1 MSDPDLHILTA
12 LRRLRRLETDAA
24 RRDLGR
30 AISVEVDLST
40 RQAALEG
47 ELDDA
52 RATPGEFDREVFAA
66 WYARMTEARTRL
78 AAEARDA
85 EARTGVARTAL
96 ANRRVA
102 ETAAE
107 DALAREVAARDAIEA
122 RRDQAMLEDAARALK
137 QAADEGQ
144 TPRRRSG

>member
-1 MSDPDLHILTA
+1 MELATKQTA
-12 LRRLRRLETDAA
+12 LQAELGKA
-24 RRDLGR
+24 RR
-30 AISVEVDLST
+30 
-40 RQAALEG
+40 
-47 ELDDA
+47 
-52 RATPGEFDREVFAA
+52 TPGDFDREVFAA
-66 WYARMTEARTRL
+66 WYARMTRESTRL

-144 TPRRRSG
+144 SQRRRTD